1 MQQLRLKEYYLEVL
15 LDHVEAFNHKL
26 STALRANPN
35 AYLALVRRNT
45 VPCLWPSFISLFAA
59 RRHWKSV

>member
-35 AYLALVRRNT
+35 AYLALVRRST
-45 VPCLWPSFISLFAA
+45 ALAFGHLS
-59 RRHWKSV
+59 